1 MGRLE
6 RIKAY
11 TPAGHDCPKSGG
23 LTKEDRL
30 QNKMQKRQIEG
41 LWAGVYNCL
50 HTGLI
55 PNSRIYR

>member
-41 LWAGVYNCL
+41 LWAGV
-50 HTGLI
+50 
-55 PNSRIYR
+55 